1 VRRVLL
7 VFSVVVLCG
16 CEDFDAA
23 MVSLSDELSF
33 ANQGLK
39 LLSEDDGTCSNCNRQ
54 ERFFSVSGRLSARH
68 HIKGSFMTEKTT
80 PKNW

>member
-1 VRRVLL
+1 MASL
-7 VFSVVVLCG
+7 VTGIEYLSKTRNTY
-16 CEDFDAA
+16 
-23 MVSLSDELSF
+23 SDELSF